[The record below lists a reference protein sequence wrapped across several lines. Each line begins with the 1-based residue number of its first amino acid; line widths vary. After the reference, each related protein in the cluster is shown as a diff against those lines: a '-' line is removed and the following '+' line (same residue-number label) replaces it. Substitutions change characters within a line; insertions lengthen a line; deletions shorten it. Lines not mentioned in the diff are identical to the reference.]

1 MLLRDNLYHVIAQDD
16 SSFTIRFNAQHSVF
30 AGHFPG
36 HPIVPGACLVQ
47 IAEDLLSERLGKS
60 VAFTSVHNLKFRQ
73 PVYPDKD
80 IILGLKKG
88 EPLNTFIFQFS
99 ISNSLNA
106 SFSASYMCLDTD
118 V

>member
-1 MLLRDNLYHVIAQDD
+1 MLLRNSLYHIIAQNG
-16 SSFTIRFNAQHSVF
+16 SSYSIRFNAEHPVF
-30 AGHFPG
+30 AGHFPNY
-36 HPIVPGACLVQ
+36 PIVPGACLVQ
-47 IAEDLLSERLGKS
+47 IAEDLLSE
-60 VAFTSVHNLKFRQ
+60 RQ

>member
-16 SSFTIRFNAQHSVF
+16 SSFTIRFNAQHPVF

-47 IAEDLLSERLGKS
+47 IAEDLLSDRLGKS
-60 VAFTSVHNLKFRQ
+60 VAFISAHNLKFRQ
-73 PVYPDKD
+73 PVYPDND

-106 SFSASYMCLDTD
+106 SFTASYMCPDTD
-118 V
+118 L

>member
-16 SSFTIRFNAQHSVF
+16 SSFTIRFNAQHPVF

-60 VAFTSVHNLKFRQ
+60 VAFISVHNLKFRQ
-73 PVYPDKD
+73 PVYPDKE

-88 EPLNTFIFQFS
+88 DPLNTFIFQFS
-99 ISNSLNA
+99 ISNSINA

>member
-16 SSFTIRFNAQHSVF
+16 SSFTIRFNAQHPVF

-47 IAEDLLSERLGKS
+47 IAEDLLSEHLGKS

-88 EPLNTFIFQFS
+88 EPLNKFIFQYS
-99 ISNSLNA
+99 IFNSLNA
-106 SFSASYMCLDTD
+106 SFSASYMCPDTD